1 MTKEREA
8 KLRKMDFWTLH
19 HEHPA
24 MMVTKDMY
32 DHVCDL
38 MGLLIC
44 WEGVTEIYGNTPA
57 MFRVMGSISTSEDL
71 RLEFLLECTLYYERH
86 HENECIETAEPNVL
100 LTASGPMIMA

>member
-1 MTKEREA
+1 MAKEREA

-44 WEGVTEIYGNTPA
+44 WEGITEIHGNNPTI
-57 MFRVMGSISTSEDL
+57 FGVMRTITDDL

-86 HENECIETAEPNVL
+86 HENECIETAEPEVL